1 MPTCH
6 IKYEFLSLCV
16 CVRERSEA
24 SRRCALCALIHSA
37 ANIIIQPQWI
47 IIVGN
52 NQMPRHRSIPR
63 CNESNGEEMEKKNVV
78 YFAFEQFININT
90 FIYRYANICEAVR
103 KGVNWSN
110 ESMWAKQCN
119 ASDRLAIIIPFCVL
133 VIDMTH
139 SCKHFGLWLRC
150 REVFRL
156 DWFVMDNRT
165 MITSFEIPFSGP
177 LMFDIYADMKVEG
190 QVESVRIQVDC
201 FSRMFT
207 SKIISCR

>member
-1 MPTCH
+1 MLVIIKCH
-6 IKYEFLSLCV
+6 GIGRY
-16 CVRERSEA
+16 RDATRATER
-24 SRRCALCALIHSA
+24 
-37 ANIIIQPQWI
+37 
-47 IIVGN
+47 
-52 NQMPRHRSIPR
+52 
-63 CNESNGEEMEKKNVV
+63 MEKNNVV

-139 SCKHFGLWLRC
+139 SFKHFGLWLRC

-177 LMFDIYADMKVEG
+177 LMFDIYEQIRRYEG
-190 QVESVRIQVDC
+190 WRSGGI
-201 FSRMFT
+201 
-207 SKIISCR
+207 SKNSGWLL